1 VGEESAL
8 AFRSCGEER
17 EQGMEELPSVHD
29 DIKCDRDDA
38 NPIRCH
44 RRPSPPRP
52 DSSPHG

>member
-17 EQGMEELPSVHD
+17 EQGKEELPSVHD
-29 DIKCDRDDA
+29 DIKCDWDDA

-52 DSSPHG
+52 DSLLHG